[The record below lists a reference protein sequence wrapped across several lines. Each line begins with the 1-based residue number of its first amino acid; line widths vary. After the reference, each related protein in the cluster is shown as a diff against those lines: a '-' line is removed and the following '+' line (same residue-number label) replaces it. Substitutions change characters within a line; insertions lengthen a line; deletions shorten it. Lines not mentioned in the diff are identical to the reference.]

1 MPKNNNSK
9 NFMHLSDILGVDE
22 AGRGPLAGPVIASA
36 VILTK
41 PIVGLTDSKKLSEK
55 KRQLLALEIQNQ
67 ALAYAYGSASVE
79 EIDALNIHRAT
90 LLAMQ
95 RAIEAIDKAYLE
107 VWIDGC
113 FAPNVTKNCKTFIQG
128 DLNYPSISAASILA
142 KVKRDQLMLDYE
154 LIYPGYDFKKHKG
167 YGTANHLQALTN
179 LGPCAIHRKSFAP
192 VKNLLE
198 TKVN

>member
-1 MPKNNNSK
+1 MQ
-9 NFMHLSDILGVDE
+9 LSDILGVDE
-22 AGRGPLAGPVIASA
+22 AGRGPWAGPVIACA
-36 VILTK
+36 VVLGQ
-41 PIVGLTDSKKLSEK
+41 PIEGLTDSKKLSAK
-55 KRQLLALEIQNQ
+55 KRESLAIQIQHQ

-79 EIDALNIHRAT
+79 EIDELNIHQAT

-95 RAIEAIDKAYLE
+95 RAIEEIKHNYKE

-113 FAPNVTKNCKTFIQG
+113 FAPTIQATCKTFIQG

-142 KVKRDQLMLDYE
+142 KVKRDQLMQDYE

-167 YGTANHLQALTN
+167 YGTSSHMQALGS

-192 VKNLLE
+192 IKKLLF
-198 TKVN
+198 T

>member
-1 MPKNNNSK
+1 
-9 NFMHLSDILGVDE
+9 MHLSDILGVDE